1 MLFVQE
7 TKLENIDK
15 YAIQRIWG
23 NGDMD
28 FVRSN
33 AIGSSGGL
41 LTIWRKDFFQVDN
54 VISHRSFI
62 LMHGK
67 INNAF
72 PCTVVNV
79 YAPNDVVNR
88 RVV

>member
-1 MLFVQE
+1 MLIKKRKPDMLFVQE

-28 FVRSN
+28 FVCSN

-41 LTIWRKDFFQVDN
+41 LTIWRKDFFKVDN
-54 VISHRSFI
+54 MLFLTDLSS
-62 LMHGK
+62 
-67 INNAF
+67 
-72 PCTVVNV
+72 
-79 YAPNDVVNR
+79 
-88 RVV
+88 